1 MGKFVTIYK
10 RIHVFSSQKY
20 RYKMWKRQPNQKKN
34 SSHAGSMGN
43 MENMVN
49 RNRQVFRNQEKYLPQ
64 LLDKIHNEI
73 KL

>member
-1 MGKFVTIYK
+1 MSFHHKSIDIKCGKD
-10 RIHVFSSQKY
+10 SQI
-20 RYKMWKRQPNQKKN
+20 KKN

-43 MENMVN
+43 IENMVK
-49 RNRQVFRNQEKYLPQ
+49 RNIQVFRNQEKYLPQ

>member
-1 MGKFVTIYK
+1 MSFHHKSIDIKCGKD
-10 RIHVFSSQKY
+10 SQIK
-20 RYKMWKRQPNQKKN
+20 KKN